1 MVRGMERSP
10 RVKSEIRAA
19 AILRRASAAG
29 VAAVV
34 ARKGDSDAGTIAIKI
49 YLGRE
54 TGARLL
60 MEIRAD
66 DGLLWRDAFDTPQPE
81 DIVDAR
87 LAKEARFDRDLW
99 IIEIE
104 DRAGRSFAD

>member
-1 MVRGMERSP
+1 MERSP

-29 VAAVV
+29 AAAIV
-34 ARKGDSDAGTIAIKI
+34 ARKGDSDAGAIAIKI

-60 MEIRAD
+60 METRED
-66 DGLLWRDAFDTPQPE
+66 DTTAWRDAFDAPQPE
-81 DIVDAR
+81 HIVDAR
-87 LAKEARFDRDLW
+87 LAKEAKFDRDLW